1 MITIAI
7 ISKKG
12 EEISEVDITRTEEI
26 EGIAVTKDTLT
37 IKITDQT
44 IKTEGG
50 TGITLIEETIA
61 VETNSEATTG
71 ETSQIIII
79 ATMIVPRTKVETLIM
94 KRQLLQDIRKAIL
107 KPPSFL
113 RKFATIVATR
123 TILLEIVK
131 REAKVILEVDK
142 FRLTRNQKINRA
154 THANQS
160 RQ

>member
-7 ISKKG
+7 ISKNG
-12 EEISEVDITRTEEI
+12 EEISEVDLTRTEEI

-50 TGITLIEETIA
+50 TGITLIEVTIA

-71 ETSQIIII
+71 ETSQIYIK
-79 ATMIVPRTKVETLIM
+79 ATMIVSRTKVETLIM
-94 KRQLLQDIRKAIL
+94 KRQLLQEIRKAIL
-107 KPPSFL
+107 KPPSSL
-113 RKFATIVATR
+113 RKFAAIVATR
-123 TILLEIVK
+123 TILQEIVK

-142 FRLTRNQKINRA
+142 FRLTRNQKTNRA
-154 THANQS
+154 THVNQS

>member
-7 ISKKG
+7 ISKNG
-12 EEISEVDITRTEEI
+12 EEISEVYLTRTEEI

-37 IKITDQT
+37 IEITDQT

-50 TGITLIEETIA
+50 TGITLIEVTIA

-79 ATMIVPRTKVETLIM
+79 ATRMIVSRTKVETLIM
-94 KRQLLQDIRKAIL
+94 KRQLLQEIRKAIL

-113 RKFATIVATR
+113 RKFVTIVATR

-131 REAKVILEVDK
+131 REAKVI
-142 FRLTRNQKINRA
+142 
-154 THANQS
+154 
-160 RQ
+160 